1 MEEQNELKQNEG
13 IIIKKQKFIKYKIK
27 KQKSLDQNQ
36 FLRKYQETVY

>member
-27 KQKSLDQNQ
+27 KQIEIIRPKS
-36 FLRKYQETVY
+36 VS